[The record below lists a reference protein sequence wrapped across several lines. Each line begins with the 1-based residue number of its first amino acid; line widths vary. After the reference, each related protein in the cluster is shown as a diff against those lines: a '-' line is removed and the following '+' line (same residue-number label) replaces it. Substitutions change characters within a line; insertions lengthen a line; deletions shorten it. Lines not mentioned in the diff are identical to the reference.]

1 MAKTPE
7 EVMRFAQ
14 ESGVRMV
21 DVKFTD
27 MPGTW
32 QHFSIPMSAFNVSA
46 FNEGIGFDGSSI
58 RGFQEIN
65 ESDMLLLPDPT
76 TAILDPFTAVPTLS
90 LICDVAQP
98 GELASY
104 SRDPRY
110 IARKAEAYLKS
121 TGIADTAFFGPEA
134 EFFVFDEVRFR
145 STTNEQ
151 SAFVDSDEAHWNT
164 GLSLIHI

>member
-1 MAKTPE
+1 MAMTPD
-7 EVMRFAQ
+7 EVVRFAKDH
-14 ESGVRMV
+14 GVRMV

-27 MPGTW
+27 VPGTW
-32 QHFSIPMSAFNVSA
+32 QHFSVPMSSFDVAAFD
-46 FNEGIGFDGSSI
+46 EGIGFDGSSI

-65 ESDMLLLPDPT
+65 ESDMLLIPDPS

-98 GELASY
+98 GSLEPY
-104 SRDPRY
+104 TRDPRY
-110 IARKAEAYLKS
+110 IARKAEKHLLS
-121 TGIADTAFFGPEA
+121 TGIADTAYFGPEA

-151 SAFVDSDEAHWNT
+151 SV
-164 GLSLIHI
+164 